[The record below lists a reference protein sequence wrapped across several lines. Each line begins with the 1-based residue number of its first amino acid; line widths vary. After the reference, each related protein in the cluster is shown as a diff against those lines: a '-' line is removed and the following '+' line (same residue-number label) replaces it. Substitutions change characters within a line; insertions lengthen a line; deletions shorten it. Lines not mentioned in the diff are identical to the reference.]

1 MSDTHDLTRN
11 QSVVLDALRAA
22 SRPMSAYQVLDRTAV
37 YGVKAPPQIYRAL
50 EKLIEYGLVHRIES
64 INAYTS
70 CGNDAGHGDV
80 AFAVCRSCE
89 SVTEIPLT
97 KVEPMLLSA
106 ARSEGFAVN
115 DTHVELFGLCDK
127 CRPRRAGRS

>member
-1 MSDTHDLTRN
+1 MSNAPDLTRN

-22 SRPMSAYQVLDRTAV
+22 TRPMSAYEVLDRTAPK
-37 YGVKAPPQIYRAL
+37 GVKAPPQIYRAL

-70 CGNDAGHGDV
+70 CDHDVGHGDV
-80 AFAVCRSCE
+80 AFAICRSCE
-89 SVTEIPLT
+89 SVSEIPLT
-97 KVEPMLLSA
+97 KVEPALLAA
-106 ARSEGFAVN
+106 ARAEGFAVS

-127 CRPRRAGRS
+127 CRPRRGSKS

>member
-1 MSDTHDLTRN
+1 MSDMRDLTRN
-11 QSVVLDALRAA
+11 QAVVLDALRAA
-22 SRPMSAYQVLDRTAV
+22 SRPMSAYEVLDRTAAQ
-37 YGVKAPPQIYRAL
+37 GVKAPPQIYRAL

-70 CGNDAGHGDV
+70 CGHDAGHGDV

-97 KVEPMLLSA
+97 KVEPVLLAA

-115 DTHVELFGLCDK
+115 DTHVELFGLCDR